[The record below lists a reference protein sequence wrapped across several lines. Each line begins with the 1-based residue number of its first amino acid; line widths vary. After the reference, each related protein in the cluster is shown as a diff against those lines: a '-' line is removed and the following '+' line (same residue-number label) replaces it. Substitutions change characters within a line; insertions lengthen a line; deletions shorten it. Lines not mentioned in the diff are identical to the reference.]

1 MISNC
6 DAVRGTLPWL
16 LNGTLSG
23 DERQQVLEHLSTC
36 ETCRRDLAETRLA
49 AEIFDQHPPAG
60 AILALAWD
68 ETPSGVDPALLEEHL
83 AACPRCAAD
92 LELARMSRRLEED
105 ERVVPLVRR
114 TTPVPVPAP
123 ARSTGWRGWKAAA
136 LAAGLAG
143 VVTSAGWFQTAG
155 RVHTLEENLASQTA
169 VQAPPPA
176 AASGAPGE
184 VATVEQLAAKVEER
198 ERTIETLEAELNAA
212 QKQAEELS
220 GRVDQLAQARPAP
233 QTPQINGC
241 ARDLT
246 PTTDVVR
253 GGAAE
258 PMEVPGRTYAT
269 LVLNS
274 VDPETE
280 SHREHVVEIEDS
292 TGKVVWNANGLA
304 LDPETKG
311 YSLTLPP
318 GSLRPGGYTILVY
331 GLTDGRREP
340 AESYPIRVK

>member
-6 DAVRGTLPWL
+6 DDVRGTLPWL

-23 DERQQVLEHLSTC
+23 DERRQVLQHLSTC

-105 ERVVPLVRR
+105 ERIVPLVRR
-114 TTPVPVPAP
+114 TTPAPAP
-123 ARSTGWRGWKAAA
+123 VRGSGWRGWKAAA

-143 VVTSAGWFQTAG
+143 VVASAGWFQTAG
-155 RVHTLEENLASQTA
+155 KVHTLEENLASQTA
-169 VQAPPPA
+169 VQAPVPP
-176 AASGAPGE
+176 AASGAGGE
-184 VATVEQLAAKVEER
+184 GATVQQLAAKVEER
-198 ERTIETLEAELNAA
+198 ERTIEQLQAELNETQ
-212 QKQAEELS
+212 QKAEELS
-220 GRVDQLAQARPAP
+220 GRVDQLAQASPAP
-233 QTPQINGC
+233 QSPQINVW

-246 PTTDVVR
+246 PTADVVR
-253 GGAAE
+253 GTAAE
-258 PMEVPGRTYAT
+258 TMEVPGRTYAT

-274 VDPETE
+274 ADPETE
-280 SHREHVVEIEDS
+280 IHREHLVEIVDAS
-292 TGKVVWNANGLA
+292 GNVVWNANGLA
-304 LDPETKG
+304 LDPQTNA

-318 GSLRPGGYTILVY
+318 GALRAGGYTIHIY

-340 AESYPIRVK
+340 AESYLIRVK